1 MNCCRAVP
9 KMSMKSKLG
18 RDFYLQP
25 TLVVAKALI
34 GKEFTLSRGG
44 CTLSGRIVETEAY
57 IGENDPACHA
67 RFGLTKRNAIMY
79 GVGGFTYVYFVYGMH
94 NMLNFVTEEEGTPT
108 AVLIRALEPL
118 EGTDSMKASRKCEN
132 ISQLTN
138 GPGKLCQAFGL
149 TVKDTG
155 IDLSGNTAFVIDRG
169 YRPCKIAQTS
179 RIGIKDGQDKQ
190 WRFYEVASEF
200 VSGK

>member
-1 MNCCRAVP
+1 MN
-9 KMSMKSKLG
+9 MSSKLG

-34 GKEFTLSRGG
+34 GKEFILSRGG
-44 CTLSGRIVETEAY
+44 RTLSGRIVETEGY

-67 RFGLTKRNAIMY
+67 RYGLTKRNAIMY

-94 NMLNFVTEEEGTPT
+94 NMLNFVTEKANSPA

-118 EGTDSMKASRKCEN
+118 EGAGIMKALRKCEDTL
-132 ISQLTN
+132 QLTN
-138 GPGKLCQAFGL
+138 GPGKLCQAFGI

-155 IDLSGNTAFVIDRG
+155 INLTGDIAYMIDSG
-169 YRPCKIAQTS
+169 YRPHKIAQTS
-179 RIGIKDGQDKQ
+179 RIGVKDGQEML
-190 WRFYEVASEF
+190 WRFYEAENRF